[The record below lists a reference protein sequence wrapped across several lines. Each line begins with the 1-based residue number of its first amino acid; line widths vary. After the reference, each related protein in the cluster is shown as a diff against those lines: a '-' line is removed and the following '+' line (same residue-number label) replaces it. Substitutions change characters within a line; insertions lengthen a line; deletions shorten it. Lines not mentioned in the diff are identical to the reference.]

1 MGDVSETAG
10 DGVSETHLALSPLAA
25 REQAQ
30 AEWHALASLLAS
42 QPRVRLSKDGGKTYR
57 DSGERDLT
65 DALPS
70 LPAAVRTC
78 GTDGLVR
85 TICLDLDASRGGQ
98 DKVESDYK
106 ALCHWFSSNDV
117 RWIEDQSPSGGR
129 HLYLPLNFGVAFTDA
144 KEFVQAAAKRFS
156 SIDPGPH
163 ENAKTGAIRVP
174 GSVWKKGGY
183 QRLTMSLNIA
193 YDIARRNRNTW
204 TGWSQLRESLVDELA
219 AVRQRRAQPLEL
231 LEPAEALPLAGGPRA
246 LPALK
251 EYTARSGNY
260 DTTRYSTPSEA
271 RQGVMAS
278 AVAAG
283 WSLTD
288 VQRRMNQNIW
298 AGMVGFYSRYSPS
311 NRRKALQRDWR
322 SAVKHVESFRK
333 KPNTNG
339 TGNDSGYKS
348 YTSPPNTHPP
358 VLTLLHQPG
367 SAAEYQYL
375 LTWRNALRAYEESVT
390 GSRSGLG
397 YRMLL
402 RAIGEAAHKRGS
414 RFIEF
419 GVRSLAIAT
428 GTHETTVARQLREL
442 SRTERPMIRLAQEGR
457 GLRGDL
463 YELVIPD
470 EYRTRAEAKAW
481 RPGKIHALRPVFR
494 ELGVV
499 SAFVYEAIERADGE
513 LISADIARTSGL
525 SPKAVT
531 HALELMAAWNMIS
544 RVAGRWHIVKET
556 SLRTLAEYF
565 GVLEAIGRQM
575 QRYRFERAQWLQ
587 WLLKR
592 ALSGEAV
599 LAGPHDDYPYWQY
612 GPPEDEQTIG
622 ALLYAEAS

>member
-1 MGDVSETAG
+1 M
-10 DGVSETHLALSPLAA
+10 SETHLALSPLAA
-25 REQAQ
+25 RKQAE
-30 AEWHALASLLAS
+30 AEWHALAGLLAS
-42 QPRVRLSKDGGKTYR
+42 QPRVRLSKDGGKSYR

-78 GTDGLVR
+78 GADGLVR
-85 TICLDLDASRGGQ
+85 TICLDLDVSRGGQ

-106 ALCHWFSSNDV
+106 TLCHWFSSNGV
-117 RWIEDQSPSGGR
+117 RWIEDQSPGGGR

-156 SIDPGPH
+156 SIDAGPH

-174 GSVWKKGGY
+174 GSAWKKGGF
-183 QRLTMSLNIA
+183 QRLTMNLNVA
-193 YDIARRNRNTW
+193 YDIARRNRNKW
-204 TGWSQLRESLVDELA
+204 TGWSQLRESLAEELA
-219 AVRQRRAQPLEL
+219 AVRQRHEEPLEL

-260 DTTRYSTPSEA
+260 DTAVYPTDSEA

-288 VQRRMNQNIW
+288 VQRRMTQNIW
-298 AGMVGFYSRYSPS
+298 AGMVAFYARYSPS
-311 NRRKALQRDWR
+311 DKRKAMQRDWH
-322 SAVKHVESFRK
+322 SAIKHVQSFRK
-333 KPNTNG
+333 KPSPKG
-339 TGNDSGYKS
+339 TGNNNGYKS

-358 VLTLLHQPG
+358 VLTLIHQPG
-367 SAAEYQYL
+367 SPAEYQYL
-375 LTWRNALRAYEESVT
+375 LTWQNALRAYEESVI

-402 RAIGEAAHKRGS
+402 RAMGEAAHKRGS

-419 GVRSLAIAT
+419 GVRSLAVAT

-442 SRTERPMIRLAQEGR
+442 SRAESPMIRLAAEGR
-457 GLRGDL
+457 ELRADL

-470 EYRTRAEAKAW
+470 EYRSRAEAKAW

-513 LISADIARTSGL
+513 LISADIARISGL

-531 HALELMAAWNMIS
+531 QALELMAAWNMIS
-544 RVAGRWHIVKET
+544 RAAGRWQIVKET

-565 GVLEAIGRQM
+565 GVLETIGRQM
-575 QRYRFERAQWLQ
+575 QRYRSERAQWLQ

-592 ALSGEAV
+592 ALASEPV
-599 LAGPHDDYPYWQY
+599 LAGPDDDYPYWQY
-612 GPPEDEQTIG
+612 GPPEEEQTIG

>member
-1 MGDVSETAG
+1 MGHVDLPAR
-10 DGVSETHLALSPLAA
+10 DGVSDINKLPRSPAE
-25 REQAQ
+25 REQAE
-30 AEWHALASLLAS
+30 AEWRALASLLAS
-42 QPRVRLSKDGGKTYR
+42 QPRVRLSKDGGKTYK

-85 TICLDLDASRGGQ
+85 TICLDLDTSRGGQ
-98 DKVESDYK
+98 DKVDSDYN
-106 ALCHWFSSNDV
+106 ALCHWFSSNGV

-174 GSVWKKGGY
+174 GSVWKKGGF

-193 YDIARRNRNTW
+193 YDIARRNRNNW

-219 AVRQRRAQPLEL
+219 AVRQRREEPLEL
-231 LEPAEALPLAGGPRA
+231 LEPAEALHLAGGPRA

-298 AGMVGFYSRYSPS
+298 AGMVAFYSRYSPS

-333 KPNTNG
+333 KPNPSG
-339 TGNDSGYKS
+339 TGNNNGYKS

-367 SAAEYQYL
+367 SPAEYQYL
-375 LTWRNALRAYEESVT
+375 LTWRNALRVYEESVI

-442 SRTERPMIRLAQEGR
+442 SRTEAPMIRLAQEGR

-470 EYRTRAEAKAW
+470 EYRTRADAKAW

-494 ELGVV
+494 ELGVA

-531 HALELMAAWNMIS
+531 QALELMAAWNMIS
-544 RVAGRWHIVKET
+544 RIAGRWHIVKET

-575 QRYRFERAQWLQ
+575 QRYRSERVQWLQ

-592 ALSGEAV
+592 ALSGEPI
-599 LAGPHDDYPYWQY
+599 LAGPNDDYPYWQY

>member
-1 MGDVSETAG
+1 
-10 DGVSETHLALSPLAA
+10 
-25 REQAQ
+25 
-30 AEWHALASLLAS
+30 
-42 QPRVRLSKDGGKTYR
+42 
-57 DSGERDLT
+57 
-65 DALPS
+65 
-70 LPAAVRTC
+70 
-78 GTDGLVR
+78 
-85 TICLDLDASRGGQ
+85 
-98 DKVESDYK
+98 
-106 ALCHWFSSNDV
+106 
-117 RWIEDQSPSGGR
+117 
-129 HLYLPLNFGVAFTDA
+129 
-144 KEFVQAAAKRFS
+144 
-156 SIDPGPH
+156 
-163 ENAKTGAIRVP
+163 
-174 GSVWKKGGY
+174 
-183 QRLTMSLNIA
+183 
-193 YDIARRNRNTW
+193 
-204 TGWSQLRESLVDELA
+204 
-219 AVRQRRAQPLEL
+219 
-231 LEPAEALPLAGGPRA
+231 
-246 LPALK
+246 
-251 EYTARSGNY
+251 
-260 DTTRYSTPSEA
+260 
-271 RQGVMAS
+271 
-278 AVAAG
+278 
-283 WSLTD
+283 
-288 VQRRMNQNIW
+288 MNQNIW

-311 NRRKALQRDWR
+311 DRRKAMQRDWR

-339 TGNDSGYKS
+339 TGNNNGHKS

-358 VLTLLHQPG
+358 VLTLIHQPG
-367 SAAEYQYL
+367 SPAEYQYL
-375 LTWRNALRAYEESVT
+375 LTWQNALRAYEESLT
-390 GSRSGLG
+390 GSRAGLG

-442 SRTERPMIRLAQEGR
+442 SRTERPMIRLTEEGR

-556 SLRTLAEYF
+556 SLRALAEYF

-575 QRYRFERAQWLQ
+575 QRYRSERAQWLQ
-587 WLLKR
+587 WLMKR
-592 ALSGEAV
+592 ALSSEPV
-599 LAGPHDDYPYWQY
+599 LAGPNDDYPYWQY

-622 ALLYAEAS
+622 GLLFAEAS